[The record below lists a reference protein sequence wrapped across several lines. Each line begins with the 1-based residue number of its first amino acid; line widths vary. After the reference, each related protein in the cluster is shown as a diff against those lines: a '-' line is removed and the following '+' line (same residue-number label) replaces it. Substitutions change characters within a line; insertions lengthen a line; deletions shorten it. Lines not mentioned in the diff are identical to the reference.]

1 MKIQILAFFLMIFML
16 TAYGQNQQPS
26 FSSNPSLP
34 FDKFISG
41 VKYAEIVMSDINQEQ
56 VDNKTGIAGFYFLAQ
71 KYLQEMGFEYVALTS
86 SEKTK
91 LNISIRSYCEYAQVM
106 FGGDINKN
114 AISNMNI
121 SFASCNGDIYSFTS
135 DKKFNYGKFADVE
148 KKLLKDWKSIINTK
162 IAYQVSN
169 QLQLPANPTKWT
181 KENISQ
187 YLYEHKGKLDPIEG
201 IYERVR
207 LSFEDING
215 GKYTVGVIKNPDAEG
230 YMVIYLSGAINASDW
245 KSSEIKTLFY
255 STATKGFYSVDWIAR
270 DKSLYEDVYCK
281 TDAWGFNVYSTGIVS
296 ISYKFIK
303 ISPIYEGE
311 K

>member
-1 MKIQILAFFLMIFML
+1 MKKQIIAFFAMIMMM

-26 FSSNPSLP
+26 FSSNPSLS

-41 VKYAEIVMSDINQEQ
+41 VKYAEIGLSDINQEQ
-56 VDNKTGIAGFYFLAQ
+56 VDNQTGIAGFYFLAQ

-91 LNISIRSYCEYAQVM
+91 LDISIRSYCEYTQVM

-114 AISNMNI
+114 SISNMNI
-121 SFASCNGDIYSFTS
+121 SFVSCNGDIYSFTS

-148 KKLLKDWKSIINTK
+148 KKLMKDWRSVVNNK

-169 QLQLPANPTKWT
+169 QLQLPANPTQWT
-181 KENISQ
+181 KEKLSQ
-187 YLYEHKGKLDPIEG
+187 YFIENKTKLDPIEG

-207 LSFEDING
+207 LSFEDITG
-215 GKYTVGVIKNPDAEG
+215 GKYTVGVIKNPEAEG
-230 YMVIYLSGAINASDW
+230 FLVIYLSGAMNASDW
-245 KSSEIKTLFY
+245 KSGEIKALFNT
-255 STATKGFYSVDWIAR
+255 TATRGFYSVDWIAR

-281 TDAWGFNVYSTGIVS
+281 TDAWGFNVYSSGIFS
-296 ISYKFIK
+296 LSYKFIK
-303 ISPIYEGE
+303 ISPMLDGN
-311 K
+311 